1 MLTAAEVIKRNN
13 IKQTGQGK
21 TTLLMAHGF
30 GCDQRIWRFLQPLIC
45 EGYQQ
50 ILFDYVG
57 SGQSE
62 LAAYSVQ
69 RYQDLQGYAQDLIE
83 IMQVLDLQNVVLV
96 GHSVSAMIAMLAA
109 KAMPERIDS
118 LVMICPSPCF
128 LNHPPDYIGG
138 FEPADLQELLDLIDK
153 NYLGW
158 ANYLAPL
165 VIGSE
170 NSQQLIGELT
180 DSFCSTDPLIAK
192 TFAKATFFADLR
204 KELSHIEQP
213 TLILQSKVDSLAST
227 EVGRYMSRMIPVNQ
241 LEIIQAK
248 GHCLHMT
255 HPEQVWLAIQ
265 QFLSLTP

>member
-1 MLTAAEVIKRNN
+1 MLTATEVIKRNN
-13 IKQTGQGK
+13 IKQTGQGN

-30 GCDQRIWRFLQPLIC
+30 GCDQRMWRFLQPLIS
-45 EGYQQ
+45 ENYQQ
-50 ILFDYVG
+50 VLFDYVG

-69 RYQDLQGYAQDLIE
+69 RYQSLQGYAQDLIE
-83 IMQVLDLQNVVLV
+83 MIQTLNLYNVVLV

-109 KAMPERIDS
+109 KAMPERVHS

-128 LNHPPDYIGG
+128 LNYPPDYMGG
-138 FEPADLQELLDLIDK
+138 FELADLQELLDLIDK

-165 VIGSE
+165 VIGAES
-170 NSQQLIGELT
+170 NQQLIGELT

-192 TFAKATFFADLR
+192 TFAQATFFADLR
-204 KELSHIEQP
+204 QELATIEHP
-213 TLILQSKVDSLAST
+213 TLLLQSKVDSLASL
-227 EVGRYMSRMIPVNQ
+227 EVGDYMSRMIPDSQQQV
-241 LEIIQAK
+241 IQAK

-255 HPEQVWLAIQ
+255 HPQQVWSAIQ
-265 QFLSLTP
+265 QFLGSLS